1 MNMVGADL
9 GLSTSFAEDADALQM
24 VEFSGW
30 VMFGKANKFRIGYLV
45 LSDSLVLPTKGGSV
59 AQVPYRTYS
68 PIAPQKGGLFVRWD
82 AKF

>member
-1 MNMVGADL
+1 MDLVGADL
-9 GLSTSFAEDADALQM
+9 GLSTSFAEGADALQM

-30 VMFGKANKFRIGYLV
+30 VGIGSKAKCRIGYLV
-45 LSDSLVLPTKGGSV
+45 LSDSLVLPTKAGS
-59 AQVPYRTYS
+59 QGQIPHRTYS